1 MLVSRPCRRSPT
13 VFDEYRTLVRRV
25 LIAADLEV
33 LVISFLVAFVIRDR
47 LLSAELGELPSI
59 ADYLWLLVLLLGIW
73 FSCLKMFGFY
83 RPTRYLRLRKVFG
96 TLLRAHGLA
105 ALVLLSLLFVAR
117 RWEVSRLLTQLFIF
131 IGFVGLAGER
141 LVIVTMLRRL
151 RARGL
156 NSWRVLVVGPDD
168 RARRY
173 LESLREHAHWGV
185 RVVGV
190 LESDGPRSAVTPA
203 EYPVL
208 GKLRDLPDVLHRE
221 PTDEV
226 LFTVSPQDFST
237 VEPYLELCQ
246 EMGITS
252 RVLLDLP
259 RRGWTTEQLDWF
271 EGQGVLSLEPVRRGL
286 AALVCKRVIDVA
298 GAIAGLAAFG
308 VAYLWYA
315 PRIRRE
321 SPGPALF
328 SQQRVGLN
336 GRLFRLYKFRTMVLE
351 TPEDP
356 RALASLNEMRGPI
369 FKIRDDPRITP
380 LGKKLRARH
389 LDELP
394 QVWNVLRGEMSLVG
408 TRPPTVDEVE
418 HYRPHHRRRLSMKP
432 GITGLWQISGNE
444 AVSDFETIVELDCRY
459 IDSWSL
465 WLDLRIL
472 GRTVVK
478 VLGASG
484 W

>member
-1 MLVSRPCRRSPT
+1 M
-13 VFDEYRTLVRRV
+13 FDEYRTLVRRV

-33 LVISFLVAFVIRDR
+33 LALSFLVAFVVRDR
-47 LLSAELGELPSI
+47 FLSAEVGELSSI
-59 ADYLWLLVLLLGIW
+59 DDYLWLLGLVLGIW
-73 FSCLKMFGFY
+73 FGCLKLFGFY
-83 RPTRYLRLRKVFG
+83 RPTRYLRRRKIFG
-96 TLLRAHGLA
+96 ALVKAHGLG

-117 RWEVSRLLTQLFIF
+117 RWEVSRLLTQLFFF
-131 IGFVGLAGER
+131 IGFVGLAGEK
-141 LVIVTMLRRL
+141 LVVVTMLRRL

-168 RARRY
+168 RARQY
-173 LESLREHAHWGV
+173 LRSLREHAHWGV

-190 LESDGPRSAVTPA
+190 LESDGSGSAVSSG
-203 EYPVL
+203 EYPIL

-221 PTDEV
+221 PMDEV
-226 LFTVSPQDFST
+226 LFTVSAQDFAT
-237 VEPYLELCQ
+237 VEPCLELCQ

-259 RRGWTTEQLDWF
+259 RRAWTTEQLDWF
-271 EGQGVLSLEPVRRGL
+271 EGQGVLSLEPVRRSL
-286 AALVCKRVIDVA
+286 AAFACKRLIDVA
-298 GAIAGLAAFG
+298 GALAGLAAFG

-315 PRIRRE
+315 PRIRRD

-328 SQQRVGLN
+328 SQRRVGLN
-336 GRLFRLYKFRTMVLE
+336 GRLFRLYKFRTMYHE
-351 TPEDP
+351 APEAAQA
-356 RALASLNEMRGPI
+356 RLAGRNEMRGPI
-369 FKIRDDPRITP
+369 FKIKDDPRITP

-394 QVWNVLRGEMSLVG
+394 QFWNVLKGEMSLVG

-418 HYRPHHRRRLSMKP
+418 RYRPHHRRRLSMKP
-432 GITGLWQISGNE
+432 GVTGFWQLNGNDG
-444 AVSDFETIVELDCRY
+444 VSDFEKIVELDCQY

-465 WLDLRIL
+465 RLDLRVL

-478 VLGASG
+478 VLQASG

>member
-1 MLVSRPCRRSPT
+1 M
-13 VFDEYRTLVRRV
+13 FDEYRTLVRRV

-33 LVISFLVAFVIRDR
+33 LALSFLVAFVIRDR
-47 LLSAELGELPSI
+47 LLSSEVGELLSI
-59 ADYLWLLVLLLGIW
+59 HDYLWLLGLMLGIW
-73 FSCLKMFGFY
+73 FACLKLFGFY
-83 RPTRYLRLRKVFG
+83 RPTRYQRRLGIFG
-96 TLLRAHGLA
+96 TLLKAHGLG

-131 IGFVGLAGER
+131 IGFVGLAGEK
-141 LVIVTMLRRL
+141 LVVVTMLRRL
-151 RARGL
+151 RARGF

-173 LESLREHAHWGV
+173 LQSLREHAHWGV

-190 LESDGPRSAVTPA
+190 LESDGSGSAATSG

-226 LFTVSPQDFST
+226 LFTVSPQDFSA
-237 VEPYLELCQ
+237 VEPCLELCQ

-252 RVLLDLP
+252 RVLFDLP
-259 RRGWTTEQLDWF
+259 RRAWTTEQLDWF

-286 AALVCKRVIDVA
+286 AALACKRLIDVA
-298 GAIAGLAAFG
+298 GALAGLAAFG
-308 VAYLWYA
+308 VAYVWYA
-315 PRIRRE
+315 SRIRRD

-328 SQQRVGLN
+328 SQPRVGFN
-336 GRLFRLYKFRTMVLE
+336 GRLFRLYKFRTMFHAPPGV
-351 TPEDP
+351 
-356 RALASLNEMRGPI
+356 AGQSLAGRNEMRGPI
-369 FKIRDDPRITP
+369 FKVKDDPRITP
-380 LGKKLRARH
+380 LGKRLRARH

-394 QVWNVLRGEMSLVG
+394 QFWNVLRGEMSLVG
-408 TRPPTVDEVE
+408 TRPPMVDEVE
-418 HYRPHHRRRLSMKP
+418 RYRPHHRRRLSMKP
-432 GITGLWQISGNE
+432 GITGLWQLNGNE
-444 AVSDFETIVELDCRY
+444 AVSDFEKIVELDCQY
-459 IDSWSL
+459 IDSLSL

-478 VLGASG
+478 VLQASG